1 MASTHIEIENNG
13 NLAFHLYTVI
23 ARICYL
29 YMSISNLHNQ
39 SVKPLNLLLTI
50 ISY

>member
-13 NLAFHLYTVI
+13 NIAFHLSIVI

-29 YMSISNLHNQ
+29 YMSISNLHHQ
-39 SVKPLNLLLTI
+39 SKPLNLLLTI